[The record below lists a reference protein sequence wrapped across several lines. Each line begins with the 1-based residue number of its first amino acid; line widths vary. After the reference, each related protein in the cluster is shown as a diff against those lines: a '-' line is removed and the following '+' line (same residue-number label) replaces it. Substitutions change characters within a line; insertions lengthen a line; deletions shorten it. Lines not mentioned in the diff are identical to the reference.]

1 MSQLILILGIIGLIW
16 LYILFKKKPAK
27 KEKVSL
33 EMVRCDTCGVNIPK
47 SEAIGSEELWFCSEE
62 HRT

>member
-1 MSQLILILGIIGLIW
+1 LSQLILILGIAGLIW
-16 LYILFKKKPAK
+16 LYILFKRKPDI

-33 EMVRCDTCGVNIPK
+33 EMVRCVTCGVNIPK
-47 SEAIGSEELWFCSEE
+47 SEAIGSEEHWFCSEE

>member
-1 MSQLILILGIIGLIW
+1 LSQLILILGIIGLIW
-16 LYILFKKKPAK
+16 LYILFKKKPDK

-33 EMVRCDTCGVNIPK
+33 EMVRCDACGINIPK